1 MVRHAV
7 ADIDAPDLVSIDS
20 DATIA
25 TAVEQMF
32 ETGRPQLGVSEDDEL
47 LGIVSHRD
55 VSRVLYLCE
64 QIQHE
69 NSVLEQSVTMGVNRP
84 LLKMEDGV
92 RIRP

>member
-7 ADIDAPDLVSIDS
+7 TDIDAPDLVSIDS

-25 TAVEQMF
+25 TAVERMF

-69 NSVLEQSVTMGVNRP
+69 NSVLEQSVTMAVNRSFQTVKP
-84 LLKMEDGV
+84 AV
-92 RIRP
+92 FR